1 MPAQF
6 RLIDLT
12 AATISPAATIVTGTW
27 HHVRAELGA
36 QIKDDRRRARRRPG
50 CTLYLYADNARTNL
64 TEITRAQ
71 VEAADVGVWLD
82 LNMSDD
88 PHARTFTRYRL
99 EKIDERSKSI

>member
-12 AATISPAATIVTGTW
+12 PGTISPA
-27 HHVRAELGA
+27 
-36 QIKDDRRRARRRPG
+36 Q
-50 CTLYLYADNARTNL
+50 
-64 TEITRAQ
+64 EITRAQ

-88 PHARTFTRYRL
+88 PRAATFARYRL
-99 EKIDERSKSI
+99 EKIDER